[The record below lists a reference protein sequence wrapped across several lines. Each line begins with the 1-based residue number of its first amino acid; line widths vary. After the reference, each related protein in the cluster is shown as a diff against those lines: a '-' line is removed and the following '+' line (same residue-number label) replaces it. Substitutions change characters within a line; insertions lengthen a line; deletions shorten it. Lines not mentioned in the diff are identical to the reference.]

1 MKIPGPDH
9 PITIDPTEGHVTVS
23 VDGIQVAA
31 SDTALSLAEAGYPV
45 VQYVPLV
52 DVDQSV
58 LRDSDSITTCP
69 YKGNASYYS
78 LAIGD
83 TVHPDA
89 VWRYATPHDA
99 VAEIAGTVAF
109 DTHVAT
115 VEVTA
120 PTEGGGRRSHVRY
133 ATASAVTTRPR
144 DDRCGVDPRG

>member
-9 PITIDPTEGHVTVS
+9 PITITPTGGHVTVW
-23 VDGIQVAA
+23 VDGVQVAS
-31 SDTALSLAEAGYPV
+31 SDAALSLAEAGYPV

-52 DVDQSV
+52 DVDQDV
-58 LRDSDSITTCP
+58 LRASDSITTCP

-78 LAIGD
+78 VALGD

-99 VAEIAGTVAF
+99 VAEIAGAVAF
-109 DTHVAT
+109 DTRYAT

-120 PTEGGGRRSHVRY
+120 PTD
-133 ATASAVTTRPR
+133 A
-144 DDRCGVDPRG
+144 